1 MNNTKAVLPAYGLC
15 SEAGGLRPSFTWS
28 QVRKKMAPHLQA
40 ASFFKKT
47 NLITLKS
54 NRKKKSQARKKKKKT
69 LNSILVCELVSVS
82 VHPVLRREGHFIKVA
97 AITAAFTWLD
107 QHGQPLKP
115 LTIRARK
122 GHRHGAGVT
131 WRAAPSIRT
140 HAAVVGPVEADAH
153 TFPIGQVD
161 WLCDFLSWGA
171 AFPFLWSSY
180 ESREIRVITWVIMI
194 IISWNQDKWINK

>member
-15 SEAGGLRPSFTWS
+15 SEAGGLRPSLIWS
-28 QVRKKMAPHLQA
+28 QVRKKMAPRLQA

-47 NLITLKS
+47 NLVTLKS
-54 NRKKKSQARKKKKKT
+54 NRKKKAKQK
-69 LNSILVCELVSVS
+69 NPSILVCELMSVS

-97 AITAAFTWLD
+97 AIIAAFTWLD
-107 QHGQPLKP
+107 QHGQPLKL

-122 GHRHGAGVT
+122 GHRHGAGAA

-140 HAAVVGPVEADAH
+140 HAAVVGPVEADAR

-171 AFPFLWSSY
+171 GFPFLWLSY

-194 IISWNQDKWINK
+194 IISWNQDK